1 MYISLFYGFWA
12 PPPTISDIRVP
23 ICGSYTPFQGNLCHF
38 IISRDILTPF
48 MGSMASRNGLETR
61 NIQILPPPIHFSSH
75 NTYQYRYLDHKLHF
89 KSLCHFPVSRG
100 ILAPF
105 MGSVT
110 SRDGSGTKNIPILT
124 PSMNFSSHKT
134 DQYQFLG
141 HKLHFKAIYVIFLY
155 LGVFWP
161 LLWDL
166 WRHKMGQELKISK
179 FDTTNALLV
188 QQNWPVPIFGT

>member
-23 ICGSYTPFQGNLCHF
+23 ICGSYTPFQGNLCYF
-38 IISRDILTPF
+38 TISRDILTPF

-89 KSLCHFPVSRG
+89 KSL
-100 ILAPF
+100 
-105 MGSVT
+105 
-110 SRDGSGTKNIPILT
+110 
-124 PSMNFSSHKT
+124 
-134 DQYQFLG
+134 
-141 HKLHFKAIYVIFLY
+141 YVIFLY

-161 LLWDL
+161 LLWGL
-166 WRHKMGQELKISK
+166 WRHEMGQELKISQFWHHQWISRRTK
-179 FDTTNALLV
+179 LTSTNFWV
-188 QQNWPVPIFGT
+188 INSISRQFM